1 MEIYSQRSEYTLF
14 HWNMLDLWEVVDACS
29 IDSIVT
35 DPPYELNFMGKGW
48 DNSWIAF
55 QPDTWKRCLEALKPW
70 GYLLAF
76 GGSRTYHRI
85 ACAIEDAGFEIRD
98 CIMWLYGSWFPK
110 SMDIS
115 KQIDKRWATSISRFW
130 GYLRGILKE
139 RNMTYSD
146 LAKHF
151 PSKTWW
157 ITGCVHNRIEWKN
170 MPTLEQ
176 FNKICE
182 ILDLPFDK
190 LEEAER
196 EVIWSKKTNLTVYQ
210 NIWDRNISWKVDIT
224 APSTNLAKQR
234 EGRWTAL
241 KPSYEPIIVARKP
254 LEWSCTDNVIKYWV
268 GGINIDECRVQF
280 WNETDS
286 RVWTD
291 AVMNTE
297 HWFWQE
303 KGNNWNTA
311 VYKEWGRFPAN
322 TILTY
327 DESDF
332 EEVCWW
338 FPNTKSWSKMSFGSV
353 RKAQPDN
360 TYQLWF
366 TKHEN
371 SWQTAPDNYWDSG
384 NASRYFYCAKAS
396 KRDRDEW
403 LDEFEEAKTTDGCIR
418 SNEETARKFWANSAL
433 RRNIHPTVKPCDLM
447 QYLVRLVTPNG
458 WTVLDPF
465 NWSGSTWK
473 AVMYENK
480 DRNKNYKYIWIEL
493 TEEYL
498 PIAKARIEYV
508 INKGIEKEKSDPKQ
522 EEQTKQRK
530 ETALF

>member
-1 MEIYSQRSEYTLF
+1 M
-14 HWNMLDLWEVVDACS
+14 W
-29 IDSIVT
+29 
-35 DPPYELNFMGKGW
+35 KGW

-110 SMDIS
+110 SLNIWLA
-115 KQIDKRWATSISRFW
+115 IDKKNWVESEVVW
-130 GYLRGILKE
+130 
-139 RNMTYSD
+139 
-146 LAKHF
+146 
-151 PSKTWW
+151 
-157 ITGCVHNRIEWKN
+157 EWKSGW
-170 MPTLEQ
+170 TSRAYQSEEQ
-176 FNKICE
+176 TTAGEYQI
-182 ILDLPFDK
+182 
-190 LEEAER
+190 
-196 EVIWSKKTNLTVYQ
+196 KKASNEW
-210 NIWDRNISWKVDIT
+210 NWW
-224 APSTNLAKQR
+224 
-234 EGRWTAL
+234 GTAL

-268 GGINIDECRVQF
+268 GGINIDECRIWFDSEEDIKNYENNNDANLRTTKSEWENLWAYEWWWKVQK
-280 WNETDS
+280 
-286 RVWTD
+286 
-291 AVMNTE
+291 
-297 HWFWQE
+297 E
-303 KGNNWNTA
+303 KREVPQW
-311 VYKEWGRFPAN
+311 RFPAN

-327 DESDF
+327 WDDDK
-332 EEVCWW
+332 EEVCSG
-338 FPNTKSWSKMSFGSV
+338 FPYTKSTWGSWIASQINTFKNVRMWANWKNTWANLGWLWDEWS
-353 RKAQPDN
+353 A
-360 TYQLWF
+360 
-366 TKHEN
+366 
-371 SWQTAPDNYWDSG
+371 A
-384 NASRYFYCAKAS
+384 RYFYCAKAS

-403 LDEFEEAKTTDGCIR
+403 LDGFEEAKTTDGCIR

-433 RRNIHPTVKPCDLM
+433 RKNIHPTVKPCDLM

-508 INKGIEKEKSDPKQ
+508 INKGIEKEKSEPKQ